1 MFLYQ
6 GVREKIKEDLSI
18 GMDYCP
24 NCRIFTRF
32 FLGRHLRI
40 EHLNYIPLKTW
51 VLDHAEFCDKCK
63 CGRTL
68 SQDAYNART
77 EILAPFANKKQ
88 QKQCYEKMLS
98 LATSKPADEE
108 TAAQILDALGAE
120 FPVKASPQLEEIFR
134 RRVDMLLALHGRGG
148 DPQACMHRANV
159 QPVQK
164 ILVDDYDD

>member
-32 FLGRHLRI
+32 FLGRHLRV
-40 EHLNYIPLKTW
+40 EHLNYIPIKTW
-51 VLDHAEFCDKCK
+51 VLDYAEFCDKCK

-68 SQDAYNART
+68 TQAAYNEKLHVYT
-77 EILAPFANKKQ
+77 TFSNKKQ
-88 QKQCYEKMLS
+88 QKQCYEKALS
-98 LATSKPADEE
+98 LATGKPATEE
-108 TAAQILDALGAE
+108 TAAEILDTLGVE
-120 FPVKASPQLEEIFR
+120 FPLKASPQLEEHYR

-159 QPVQK
+159 QPVQQ